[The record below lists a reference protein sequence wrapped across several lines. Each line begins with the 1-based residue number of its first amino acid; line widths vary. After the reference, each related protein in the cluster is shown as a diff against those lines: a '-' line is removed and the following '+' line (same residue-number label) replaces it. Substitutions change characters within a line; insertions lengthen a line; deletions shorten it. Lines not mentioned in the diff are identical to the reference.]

1 MAGLRIRPITLSRV
15 QAEKGVMTFLAYY
28 GQKIWRPYTFWVIE
42 GAGKNIL
49 VDTAAEADQYRGYHP
64 GFKALPIEHLLSF
77 EEALS
82 KLSLKP
88 DDIDLVVQTHL
99 HFDHCFNT
107 RLCKKAKVLVQEAEL
122 EFAMNPHPLF
132 SLLYSRDLLDGIQFE
147 PVFGDHELLPGI
159 ELIPVPGHTPGCQAV
174 SVDTEAGKAVISGFC
189 CVKENFFPADDI
201 RERVSPFAGYPIMIP
216 GIHYDAI
223 KAYESVQKV
232 KDIADIII
240 PNHEPELMDME
251 IIP

>member
-1 MAGLRIRPITLSRV
+1 VAGLRIRPVTLSRV
-15 QAEKGVMTFLAYY
+15 QGEKGVMTFLAYY
-28 GQKIWRPYTFWVIE
+28 GQKIWRPYTFWIIE
-42 GAGKNIL
+42 RAGKNIL

-64 GFKALPIEHLLSF
+64 DFKALPIEHLLSF

-82 KLSLKP
+82 KVSLKP
-88 DDIDLVVQTHL
+88 EDIDLVVQTHL

-107 RLCKKAKVLVQEAEL
+107 RRCVNARVIVQETEL
-122 EFAMNPHPLF
+122 EFATNPHPLF
-132 SLLYSRDLLDGIQFE
+132 SLLYSRELLDGLQFE
-147 PVFGDHELLPGI
+147 PVGGYHELLPGI
-159 ELIPVPGHTPGCQAV
+159 ELIPVPGHSPGCQAV

-189 CVKENFFPADDI
+189 CVKENFFPPDDI
-201 RERVSPFAGYPIMIP
+201 HERVSPFVGYQVMIP

-232 KDIADIII
+232 KEIADIII
-240 PNHEPELMDME
+240 PNHEPDLMDVE

>member
-1 MAGLRIRPITLSRV
+1 LAPLRIRPVTLSRV
-15 QAEKGVMTFLAYY
+15 QAEKGVMTYQAYY
-28 GQKIWRPYTFWVIE
+28 GQKIWRPYVFWIIE

-49 VDTAAEADQYRGYHP
+49 VDTAAEAEQYRGYHP

-82 KLSLKP
+82 KVSLRP
-88 DDIDLVVQTHL
+88 EDIDLVIQTHL

-107 RLCKKAKVLVQEAEL
+107 YRCKNARVLVQEAEL
-122 EFAMNPHPLF
+122 AFAMNPHPIF
-132 SLLYSRDLLDGIQFE
+132 SLLYSRDILAGVEFE
-147 PVFGDHELLPGI
+147 TIHGYHEPFPGI
-159 ELIPVPGHTPGCQAV
+159 ALIPVPGHTPGCQAV

-189 CVKENFFPADDI
+189 CVKENFFPPRDI
-201 RERVSPFAGYPIMIP
+201 QERVSPFAGYPIMIP

-223 KAYESVQKV
+223 KAYESVQKI
-232 KDIADIII
+232 KEIADIVI
-240 PNHEPELMDME
+240 PNHEPALMDVE

>member
-1 MAGLRIRPITLSRV
+1 MAGLRIRPVTLSRV
-15 QAEKGVMTFLAYY
+15 QGEKGVMTFLAYY

-49 VDTAAEADQYRGYHP
+49 VDTGAEADQYRGYHP

-82 KLSLKP
+82 KVSLKP
-88 DDIDLVVQTHL
+88 EDIDLVVQTHL

-107 RLCKKAKVLVQEAEL
+107 RRCVNARVIVQETEL
-122 EFAMNPHPLF
+122 EFATNPHPLF
-132 SLLYSRDLLDGIQFE
+132 SLLYSRELLDGLQFE
-147 PVFGDHELLPGI
+147 PVGGYHELLPGI
-159 ELIPVPGHTPGCQAV
+159 ELIPVPGHSPGCQAV

-189 CVKENFFPADDI
+189 CVKENFFPPDDI
-201 RERVSPFAGYPIMIP
+201 HERVSPFAGYPVMIP

-232 KDIADIII
+232 KEIADIII
-240 PNHEPELMDME
+240 PNHEPDLMDVE
-251 IIP
+251 LIP